1 MVALDDGRFAAQ
13 AALDHIR
20 VDGALC
26 QEIYLTDLLG
36 LFLEHTDELLADD
49 FPLALRLG
57 DACQLAEVALA
68 SIHADEVDIK
78 AVGITRAKDGTDF
91 LFLVLAQQ
99 AVVHKDAGQL
109 LADGLGQHGSQHG
122 GIDTAGQGAEHFS
135 AADLLPQS
143 LHIVLHKRVHLPV
156 ADAAADIVHK
166 VAEHLLALSGV
177 EHLRV
182 ELDSIQAL
190 GLVFRSCHRAVDGV
204 RRDLEVRSCLLNV
217 VVVAHPADGGRLHVR
232 KHLAAVVYKDF
243 RLAVLTLRSAADMA
257 AQQMHHELAAVADS
271 QHRHAPGEDL
281 GVDGGRIL
289 QIHAVGSARK
299 DDALGIL
306 GLDGG
311 KVGLIGIDFTVDIV
325 LADTARDQLIV
336 LAAKVQH
343 DHGFMLHECSPP
355 CCFTNG

>member
-1 MVALDDGRFAAQ
+1 M
-13 AALDHIR
+13 
-20 VDGALC
+20 
-26 QEIYLTDLLG
+26 
-36 LFLEHTDELLADD
+36 
-49 FPLALRLG
+49 
-57 DACQLAEVALA
+57 
-68 SIHADEVDIK
+68 
-78 AVGITRAKDGTDF
+78 
-91 LFLVLAQQ
+91 
-99 AVVHKDAGQL
+99 
-109 LADGLGQHGSQHG
+109 
-122 GIDTAGQGAEHFS
+122 
-135 AADLLPQS
+135 
-143 LHIVLHKRVHLPV
+143 LHKRVHLPV
-156 ADAAADIVHK
+156 ADTATDIVHK

-355 CCFTNG
+355 CCFTND